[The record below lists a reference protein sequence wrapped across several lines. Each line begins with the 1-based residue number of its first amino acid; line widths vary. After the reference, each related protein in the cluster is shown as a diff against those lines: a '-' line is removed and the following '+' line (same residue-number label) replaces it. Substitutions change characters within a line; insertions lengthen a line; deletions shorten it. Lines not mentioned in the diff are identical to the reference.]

1 MLRCNALALASMI
14 GLVIH
19 CVAEKGTLICPLQ
32 HQKEQ
37 TGQQSGT
44 QVPEHDACEASVRLA
59 IKCQWK
65 NKHWSQ
71 LADSTETASCC
82 MHSLGL
88 YFFFACPRVRGSD
101 ACKPSYHK
109 SRENGS
115 AQTGARTREQLQESE
130 EAVSVRGIGWH
141 LFSVLS
147 VNGTVQT
154 K

>member
-1 MLRCNALALASMI
+1 MPASRHI
-14 GLVIH
+14 
-19 CVAEKGTLICPLQ
+19 VAT
-32 HQKEQ
+32 
-37 TGQQSGT
+37 SW
-44 QVPEHDACEASVRLA
+44 R
-59 IKCQWK
+59 
-65 NKHWSQ
+65 
-71 LADSTETASCC
+71 
-82 MHSLGL
+82 
-88 YFFFACPRVRGSD
+88 R
-101 ACKPSYHK
+101 K